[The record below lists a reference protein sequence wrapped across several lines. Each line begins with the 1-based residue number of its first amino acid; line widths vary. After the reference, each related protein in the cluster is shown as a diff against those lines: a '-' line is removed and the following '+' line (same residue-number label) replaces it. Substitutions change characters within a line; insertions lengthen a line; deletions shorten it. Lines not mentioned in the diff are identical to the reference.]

1 VGTANV
7 ESIIRANSLDQMTSP
22 AASVNWNNQ
31 GITQLASVSMTDG
44 TSADGQIIAQL
55 NPPIILG
62 FAASGDS
69 NHTFKLGM
77 VSSNPTLAFGVGG
90 STATDV
96 ILSRTGTALLKVA
109 ANQTTFPGASGSSTL
124 ELSPQSGTIT
134 SSTPSPLINA
144 WSGTY
149 TANASSFNFG
159 TVIGFG
165 PTVTFSQS
173 GFAFGVGLLF
183 NVNPVFKTGTSV
195 GTGFSFG
202 PLTGLSYVPTFTVDT
217 QTGITALGTS
227 TALSSNPVWSQANSG
242 TATVASH
249 VGFLTQGNVGTGI
262 TMTLFN
268 DVKVLDTAG
277 SGTIT
282 TRAALDIANLT
293 KATTNLGIRNASTT
307 VFTHKVKTITAT
319 SDSISVAST
328 TAATMI
334 TLNNT
339 SGSSK
344 TLAST
349 PTITA
354 GTDGQLLILEN
365 TSAQNVVFQRES
377 ALAGSTLRLNAAT
390 VTLSQYQTMLLIWDA
405 VNTQWV
411 QLGSSANA

>member
-1 VGTANV
+1 
-7 ESIIRANSLDQMTSP
+7 
-22 AASVNWNNQ
+22 
-31 GITQLASVSMTDG
+31 
-44 TSADGQIIAQL
+44 
-55 NPPIILG
+55 
-62 FAASGDS
+62 
-69 NHTFKLGM
+69 
-77 VSSNPTLAFGVGG
+77 
-90 STATDV
+90 
-96 ILSRTGTALLKVA
+96 
-109 ANQTTFPGASGSSTL
+109 
-124 ELSPQSGTIT
+124 
-134 SSTPSPLINA
+134 
-144 WSGTY
+144 
-149 TANASSFNFG
+149 
-159 TVIGFG
+159 
-165 PTVTFSQS
+165 
-173 GFAFGVGLLF
+173 
-183 NVNPVFKTGTSV
+183 
-195 GTGFSFG
+195 
-202 PLTGLSYVPTFTVDT
+202 
-217 QTGITALGTS
+217 
-227 TALSSNPVWSQANSG
+227 
-242 TATVASH
+242 VASH